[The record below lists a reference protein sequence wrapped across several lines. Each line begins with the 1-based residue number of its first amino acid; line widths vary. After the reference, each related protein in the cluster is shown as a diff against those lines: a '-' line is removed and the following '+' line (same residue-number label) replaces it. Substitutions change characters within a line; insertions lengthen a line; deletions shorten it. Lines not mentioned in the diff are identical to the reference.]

1 MVITREIATK
11 VRDVVDV
18 GLVRGVGDPEPGRMC
33 VEAAVCYAL
42 GLPHG
47 DEPGCVSPALRR
59 LKIGL
64 NDRAWSSDQA
74 RAKGL
79 RRLAIAQLGS
89 AGALDDR
96 EFMRRVAEMTI
107 RRAVPVG
114 LRAAAKLNP
123 KNADKLEAAAVRCE
137 HEGTREACK
146 AAQKIASAS
155 AYAAYAAGDA
165 SAYAYAAYAAG
176 DASAYDASAY
186 DASAYAADASA
197 SASASAS
204 AYAAGDASASASAYA
219 ASAYAAYA
227 AASASAYAASAYAAD
242 ASASA
247 SASAAYAAGDAS
259 ASAYAYAASASA
271 SAADAY
277 AARAR
282 DRVLAEY
289 AEWIVEILIDMQA
302 PGCQWLDL
310 TPKDEAA

>member
-186 DASAYAADASA
+186 AADASA

-219 ASAYAAYA
+219 ASA
-227 AASASAYAASAYAAD
+227 SAAD
-242 ASASA
+242 A
-247 SASAAYAAGDAS
+247 Y
-259 ASAYAYAASASA
+259 
-271 SAADAY
+271 AY